1 MEIPATGVS
10 RSGKRTTR
18 ATIDVVGRLKPS
30 AAARVRSNLSYC
42 YEAGIFE
49 DSMLLSDHPPVSQKT
64 GSFRERHYSIF
75 CPETHSMAD
84 LFFLEDRPLLTV
96 PRSTGNHPEKG
107 QSACPGLSL
116 VSSFWMRRAVLER
129 SCECLANK
137 VAFHICKPRKAA
149 RHNFSQGLNHDSRP
163 DCLC

>member
-64 GSFRERHYSIF
+64 DSFRERHHSIF

-84 LFFLEDRPLLTV
+84 LFFLEDRPLLNI
-96 PRSTGNHPEKG
+96 PRSTGNHSGKR
-107 QSACPGLSL
+107 QSGPGLPL

-129 SCECLANK
+129 SCECLAK
-137 VAFHICKPRKAA
+137 QGCIPRLQA
-149 RHNFSQGLNHDSRP
+149 SQSCTPQLLTRP
-163 DCLC
+163 QP